1 MKISL
6 CCFGGKFDYW
16 LLLFWR
22 LCVGRDNI
30 YNKMNKA
37 EREMFFKAP
46 ETEVR
51 EVLNAQRDEG
61 IVEGPKGSQ
70 ESESEGHGRAFHS
83 ILDFAGF

>member
-1 MKISL
+1 MKISV
-6 CCFGGKFDYW
+6 CCFGGKFDW
-16 LLLFWR
+16 LLLLWR
-22 LCVGRDNI
+22 PCVGRDNI

-51 EVLNAQRDEG
+51 EVLNAQRDAG
-61 IVEGPKGSQ
+61 IVEGPKGSKER
-70 ESESEGHGRAFHS
+70 ESEAFQY